1 LAKQRASRPASRIQS
16 HLAGLLRGLGELL
29 WDALVRIAAGIR
41 DAAALGPRE
50 FLRRAAVLL
59 ARVAGYL
66 LATALAFVL
75 ATAVIAAH
83 WPGGFA
89 RVSLAALGLVVAPLM
104 LIRVPLLRERR
115 GVATAWSV
123 LVVVALLA
131 VGGRSVG
138 GAIRRHGDWF
148 LRQRTDDRAVF
159 MRSAIGG
166 TGMLLEWFTAPPELQ
181 SHELSPELEAR
192 FFGPWREGD
201 APYSHEP
208 VWVRWYHP
216 LPGLARGLPAFE
228 SRRFGAIRP
237 QPRPWECELG
247 HCGVDLAA
255 PTGELVVAVADGI
268 VERVERNAAAGERA
282 GRYVRVAHCDGHV
295 VTRYIHLDT
304 IRKELRP
311 GRRVSAGEPLG
322 TVGRTGVV
330 ENFPHLHFG
339 LSLREANGSERYVDP
354 EPFLRLWELRSDPPR
369 LGGLPPAMIAQR

>member
-1 LAKQRASRPASRIQS
+1 MA
-16 HLAGLLRGLGELL
+16 
-29 WDALVRIAAGIR
+29 WDALVRIAARIR
-41 DAAALGPRE
+41 AAAALGPRV
-50 FLRRAAVLL
+50 FLRRTAALF

-66 LATALAFVL
+66 IATAVAFVL
-75 ATAVIAAH
+75 VTAMIAAH

-89 RVSLAALGLVVAPLM
+89 RASLSAISLFVVPLALARL
-104 LIRVPLLRERR
+104 PLLRGRR

-131 VGGRSVG
+131 VGGRDVG

-148 LRQRTDDRAVF
+148 LRQRTDDRAAL
-159 MRSAIGG
+159 MRSAIAG
-166 TGMLLEWFTAPPELQ
+166 TGLLIEWFRPPTEMR
-181 SHELSPELEAR
+181 SHELPPELEAR
-192 FFGPWREGD
+192 FFGPWLQGE

-216 LPGLARGLPAFE
+216 LASLQRDLPAFE

-255 PTGELVVAVADGI
+255 PTGELVVAVADGV

-282 GRYVRVAHCDGHV
+282 GRYVRLAHCDGSV

-311 GRRVSAGEPLG
+311 GRHISAGEPLG

-339 LSLREANGSERYVDP
+339 LSLRAANGSERYVDP
-354 EPFLRLWELRSDPPR
+354 EPFLRLWELRSDPSNS
-369 LGGLPPAMIAQR
+369 GLPPAMIAQR

>member
-1 LAKQRASRPASRIQS
+1 MI
-16 HLAGLLRGLGELL
+16 
-29 WDALVRIAAGIR
+29 WDALVRTAERIR
-41 DAAALGPRE
+41 AAAALGPRA
-50 FLRRAAVLL
+50 FFRATAVLV
-59 ARVAGYL
+59 ARVGGYL

-75 ATAVIAAH
+75 VTAMIAAH
-83 WPGGFA
+83 WPGSFA
-89 RVSLAALGLVVAPLM
+89 RVCLAAISLVV
-104 LIRVPLLRERR
+104 VPLTLVRLPRLRERR
-115 GVATAWSV
+115 GVMTAWSV
-123 LVVVALLA
+123 LVVVALLL

-148 LRQRTDDRAVF
+148 LRQRTDERAVIT
-159 MRSAIGG
+159 RAVIGG
-166 TGMLLEWFTAPPELQ
+166 TGALLEWFDPPASMT
-181 SHELSPELEAR
+181 SHELSPEAEAR
-192 FFGPWREGD
+192 FFGPWRQGE

-216 LPGLARGLPAFE
+216 LALASHERTLPAFE

-255 PTGELVVAVADGI
+255 PTGELVVAVADGV
-268 VERVERNAAAGERA
+268 VERVERDAAAGERA
-282 GRYVRVAHCDGHV
+282 GRYVRVSHCDGSV

-311 GRRVSAGEPLG
+311 GRRVVAGEPLG

-339 LSLREANGSERYVDP
+339 LSLREANGRERYVNP
-354 EPFLRLWELRSDPPR
+354 EPFLRLWELR
-369 LGGLPPAMIAQR
+369 GGSGPTLSLPPAMIAQR

>member
-1 LAKQRASRPASRIQS
+1 MRA
-16 HLAGLLRGLGELL
+16 LGELVWDGLLR
-29 WDALVRIAAGIR
+29 IAEDVR
-41 DAAALGPRE
+41 DAAADGPRA
-50 FLRRAAVLL
+50 LVRRAATLL

-75 ATAVIAAH
+75 VTAVIAAH

-89 RVSLAALGLVVAPLM
+89 RVSLAAFSLVV
-104 LIRVPLLRERR
+104 VPLLLARLPLLRQRR
-115 GVATAWSV
+115 GVATAWSLV
-123 LVVVALLA
+123 VVVALVA
-131 VGGRSVG
+131 FGGRSVG

-148 LRQRTDDRAVF
+148 LHQRTDDRAALV
-159 MRSAIGG
+159 RSAIGG
-166 TGMLLEWFTAPPELQ
+166 TGVLLEWFNPPPEMQ

-192 FFGPWREGD
+192 FFGPWLQSE

-208 VWVRWYHP
+208 IWVRWYHP
-216 LPGLARGLPAFE
+216 LPGLGRELPAFE

-255 PTGELVVAVADGI
+255 PMGELVVAVADGI

-282 GRYVRVAHCDGHV
+282 GRYVRIGHCDGHV

-304 IRKELRP
+304 IRKELHP
-311 GRRVSAGEPLG
+311 GRHVSAGEPLG

-354 EPFLRLWELRSDPPR
+354 EPFLRLWELRSEPPPSP
-369 LGGLPPAMIAQR
+369 GLPPAMIALR